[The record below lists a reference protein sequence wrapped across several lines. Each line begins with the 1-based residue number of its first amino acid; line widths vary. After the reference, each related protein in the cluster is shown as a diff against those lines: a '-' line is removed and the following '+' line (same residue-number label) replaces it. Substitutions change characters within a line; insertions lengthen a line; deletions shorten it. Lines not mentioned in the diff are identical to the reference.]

1 MGICTLIA
9 IVSCRQ
15 SDLFFEPTIEWACG
29 RIVLNS
35 LLVLDQV
42 EDKEAFEWAYDLVCP
57 VDFDG
62 EDLWWNQGRLST
74 CSPRPRPALV
84 VDWSVG
90 RTARTPLEFIGAV
103 CGAIR
108 KGVRALGQLLS
119 EPVCGYAPVVV
130 CNEGRPGLHARP
142 LVSSR
147 RASVALHSI
156 MLDGRL
162 IHRNEVDEECEW
174 LGTDGRFAAEAEQWY
189 DDYTG
194 VGQSSCETEGFRRP
208 VDTTHVDR
216 SGRVTH
222 VRHDVEM
229 VMVEGPLLPGW
240 ERGEDNSVTKTE
252 TYKRVTSS
260 KRWEKQRS
268 EDRRLARRIKKEVLG
283 C

>member
-74 CSPRPRPALV
+74 CGPRPRPALV

-119 EPVCGYAPVVV
+119 EPVCAYATAVE
-130 CNEGRPGLHARP
+130 CNEGRPGLQARP
-142 LVSSR
+142 LASIR
-147 RASVALHSI
+147 RASQALHSVS
-156 MLDGRL
+156 LNGSL
-162 IHRNEVDEECEW
+162 ISRDEIDEEVEW
-174 LGTDGRFAAEAEQWY
+174 LGVDGRFAAEQDQWY
-189 DDYTG
+189 DDYVG
-194 VGQSSCETEGFRRP
+194 VGQSSCEKERINRGWEAPTARHTGM
-208 VDTTHVDR
+208 DR
-216 SGRVTH
+216 SR
-222 VRHDVEM
+222 M
-229 VMVEGPLLPGW
+229 
-240 ERGEDNSVTKTE
+240 ER
-252 TYKRVTSS
+252 
-260 KRWEKQRS
+260 
-268 EDRRLARRIKKEVLG
+268 DRARQSARRIKQEVLG